1 MDVFFQVI
9 FSYPVSVFSVLFIL
23 VLIYWLICA
32 LGFIDIGSTDPGIEV
47 DVSGPDVDAAG
58 PDLEAD
64 LDAGGDVD
72 PGASGSSVGLLSGI
86 LLKFGLYGIPLT
98 IILSFV
104 IIIGWFLSSIVAQ
117 FWLRHMEEGLIR
129 YLAGTGVLLLCLIAS
144 AWLTGRFISP
154 LRRFLDKRKED
165 TSSKSLCGRAA
176 TVRSG
181 VVGESGG
188 QVECMKDGY
197 TYILQ
202 AQALP
207 GDKELKKGDTVYI
220 LEYHASA
227 NTYTVVSEHK
237 FKGL

>member
-23 VLIYWLICA
+23 VLIYWLVSA
-32 LGFIDIGSTDPGIEV
+32 LGFIDLGSTDAGVEVDVSGPEV
-47 DVSGPDVDAAG
+47 DVSGPDI
-58 PDLEAD
+58 EAD
-64 LDAGGDVD
+64 LDAGGDAD
-72 PGASGSSVGLLSGI
+72 PGAGSSAGLFSGI

-104 IIIGWFLSSIVAQ
+104 IIIGWFLSSIITQ
-117 FWLRHMEEGLIR
+117 FWLLPMEAGFVR
-129 YLAGTGVLLLCLIAS
+129 YAAGTGSLLFCLIAS
-144 AWLTGRFISP
+144 AWLTGRLISP
-154 LRRFLDKRKED
+154 LRGFLDKRKED
-165 TSSKSLCGRAA
+165 TSSKSLCGRPA

-181 VVGESGG
+181 MVGESGG

-202 AQALP
+202 VQALP

-220 LEYHASA
+220 LEYHPSA
-227 NTYTVVSEHK
+227 NSYTVVSESK